1 MDDEQ
6 QNSSF
11 RSYIIK
17 DSHQNMHWGSSY
29 RCNEDKEFKL
39 GL

>member
-17 DSHQNMHWGSSY
+17 DRATKMSTEAQVIDATRIKNSS
-29 RCNEDKEFKL
+29 
-39 GL
+39 